1 MPPVPPSPPEARPYV
16 SAKRAAAAEQTRARI
31 VGAAQRLLDDG
42 PAQMSMEAVAKAAG
56 VTRLTVYKQFGSRR
70 ALLEAVFDDNARR
83 FGFARMAEVLAQA
96 DPRQGLRQ
104 AIEFLCAFWGANPS
118 FGRLHDAAAADPEF
132 AEALA
137 TRNERRR
144 RLVDTL
150 LSRMPGAMSAR
161 RDCSD
166 LIFGMTSMAMFRLL
180 SISRTP
186 AEVADVLNAAVTAVL
201 DAKGLG

>member
-1 MPPVPPSPPEARPYV
+1 MPPLPPEPRPYV
-16 SAKRAAAAEQTRARI
+16 SPKRAAAAEKTRTLL
-31 VGAAQRLLDDG
+31 VEAAQRLLEEG

-83 FGFARMAEVLAQA
+83 FGITRMAEALAQS
-96 DPRQGLRQ
+96 DPRQGLRH

-118 FGRLHDAAAADPEF
+118 FARLHDAAGSDPEF

-144 RLVDTL
+144 WLFDQL
-150 LSRMPGAMSAR
+150 LARMPGEEAAR

-166 LIFGMTSMAMFRLL
+166 LIFGMTTMAMFRGL
-180 SISRTP
+180 SNGRTP
-186 AEVADVLNAAVTAVL
+186 GEIAAVLNAAVTAVL